1 MLILILILIC
11 VFVFFCLFVY
21 DELDFPK
28 DERII
33 EDVPAFVDA
42 FRKSLIMDDL
52 LPQKHDDY
60 HMMLRCPNLVC

>member
-1 MLILILILIC
+1 MFTLFIVC
-11 VFVFFCLFVY
+11 VLSWLFGSFFIYV
-21 DELDFPK
+21 LDLPK

-33 EDVPAFVDA
+33 EDVPAFVAA
-42 FRKSLIMDDL
+42 FRQSLIMDDL